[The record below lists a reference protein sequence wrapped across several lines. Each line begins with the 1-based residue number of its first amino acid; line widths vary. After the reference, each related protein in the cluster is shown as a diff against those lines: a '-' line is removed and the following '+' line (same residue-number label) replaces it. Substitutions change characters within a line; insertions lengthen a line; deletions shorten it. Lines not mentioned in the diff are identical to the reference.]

1 MNDTFSFYDCE
12 TGLTSILLEFQGLP
26 IRIEDV
32 DDYTLFTT
40 EYLKTVV
47 RDVNSGKKISSA
59 TTRRIFFKR
68 YIEAIE
74 KYMEESGEKCD
85 DMEHYERNKNI
96 FIRPDQTKATE
107 KVELL
112 SMLNKILGS
121 ATEVDEF
128 LNSYSL
134 YFLNV
139 RGVLVFP
146 ADILLGIICSGHHA
160 FHFKGGVYKYV
171 FGKILGE
178 MVNSWEYRKRNLDKL
193 QRLRLE
199 LGDFMVGINSEY
211 DVITDVK
218 CWKLKTLMDERSPLN
233 SYFDISI
240 DRTKVS
246 TTFHMQSMNEP
257 PRDTTV
263 HEETN
268 VGESLFEIKEDL
280 IPGVEMSNCIY
291 PSFDWKRDFDLFF
304 PVILELMMLRSI
316 LPDENESHNAVM
328 ESFMEDLRIVLANK
342 IQLTDPKII
351 ELVDRHFETFLP
363 PSFLDLLK
371 DFLRIIFRI
380 DGERR
385 VKDYFVDDIR
395 EMLEIVNRCE
405 LDE

>member
-121 ATEVDEF
+121 TTEVDEF

-268 VGESLFEIKEDL
+268 VGEFFR
-280 IPGVEMSNCIY
+280 PFVEAL
-291 PSFDWKRDFDLFF
+291 KVL
-304 PVILELMMLRSI
+304 SI
-316 LPDENESHNAVM
+316 GAN
-328 ESFMEDLRIVLANK
+328 IV
-342 IQLTDPKII
+342 
-351 ELVDRHFETFLP
+351 
-363 PSFLDLLK
+363 
-371 DFLRIIFRI
+371 
-380 DGERR
+380 
-385 VKDYFVDDIR
+385 VKDGALRFCVMVFGQDH
-395 EMLEIVNRCE
+395 LFLGVGAAHG
-405 LDE
+405 